1 MTIEIEALQK
11 SYKQLSDLVGEETML
26 RIYEEYRGTQLN
38 LPMKLYDREKS
49 QTVIVKEYPR
59 LSLKELSD
67 KYGYSQRW
75 IKKVIEG
82 STKTK

>member
-1 MTIEIEALQK
+1 
-11 SYKQLSDLVGEETML
+11 ML
-26 RIYEEYRGTQLN
+26 KIYNEYRGTQVN

-49 QTVIVKEYPR
+49 QATIIKEYPR

-75 IKKVIEG
+75 IKKVID
-82 STKTK
+82 SSATK